1 MLSLARSSLIHEFQR
16 YVPASLAVSFAS
28 LLLLLQMA
36 LLLGLFGT
44 VTSVVDRSGAQ
55 LWLTSPRLPSFD
67 QGIDIP
73 ARARLVLQAR
83 AEVAGTEE
91 VEMVNADVRT
101 PHGAKIAAT
110 VIGYDLRPGAFVM
123 PQAFWP
129 KLADVLRM
137 PGGIVVDEADAP
149 KLGAAVGTVLEIN
162 GHRAPVVGLTRHFR
176 GVGGVYIF
184 TSLASARYFGSEG
197 IKVPAMTTFIAARLT
212 DPSLAAK
219 VRDEIQPQ
227 TASRSFDAWTSE
239 GLSRHSQLYWLL
251 ETGMGVGMLFSV
263 LIGIVVGVVITSQT
277 LRAVIL
283 NSLKEFATLRAL
295 GVPVAALRGIVLELA
310 GWIGVLGLVGT
321 GVAGFVLAV
330 VADKTN
336 VSLHFPWWT
345 IVATIVFTFAVA
357 FVSGFV
363 ALHALYATEPAELL
377 R

>member
-1 MLSLARSSLIHEFQR
+1 MLSLARSSLIHEFHR
-16 YVPASLAVSFAS
+16 YVPAWLAVSFSS

-83 AEVAGTEE
+83 PEVAGTEE
-91 VEMVNADVRT
+91 VKMVNADVRI

-110 VIGYDLRPGAFVM
+110 VIGYDLRPGSFVM
-123 PQAFWP
+123 PQAFRP
-129 KLADVLRM
+129 KLAEALRI
-137 PGGIVVDEADAP
+137 PGGIVVDEADTS

-184 TSLASARYFGSEG
+184 TSLASARYFGGEG
-197 IKVPAMTTFIAARLT
+197 IEVPATTTFIAARLT
-212 DPSLAAK
+212 DASLAEK
-219 VRDEIQPQ
+219 VRDEIQPESE
-227 TASRSFDAWTSE
+227 SRSFDAWTSE

-251 ETGMGVGMLFSV
+251 ETGMGVGVLFSV

-277 LRAVIL
+277 LRAIIL
-283 NSLKEFATLRAL
+283 NWLKEFATLRAL

-310 GWIGVLGLVGT
+310 GWIGVLGLAGT
-321 GVAGFVLAV
+321 GAAAFALAM
-330 VADKTN
+330 VADETN
-336 VSLHFPWWT
+336 VSLRFPWWA
-345 IVATIVFTFAVA
+345 IVATIIFTFAVA

-363 ALHALYATEPAELL
+363 ALRALYATEPAELL